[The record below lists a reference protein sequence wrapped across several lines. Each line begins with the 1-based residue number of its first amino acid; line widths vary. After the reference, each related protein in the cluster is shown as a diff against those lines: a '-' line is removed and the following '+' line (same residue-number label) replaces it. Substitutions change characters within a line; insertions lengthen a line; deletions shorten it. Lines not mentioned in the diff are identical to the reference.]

1 MHEVG
6 EDGIEN
12 IGGLRWQNVLCLLAI
27 YIICYFSLWKGI
39 STSGKVGS
47 WLSAAVVLYK
57 QTVHVY
63 KQYTCIQTVY
73 MYIKALVYAKV
84 CGCLRLDQ
92 YIGLNTKRGQCIGL
106 VFDHHSNLHV
116 FFGNSGKSSFGVLKT
131 NLSLF

>member
-47 WLSAAVVLYK
+47 WLSAVVLYK
-57 QTVHVY
+57 QTV
-63 KQYTCIQTVY
+63 Y
-73 MYIKALVYAKV
+73 MYVKALVYANV
-84 CGCLRLDQ
+84 CGCLRPPV
-92 YIGLNTKRGQCIGL
+92 KFSC
-106 VFDHHSNLHV
+106 VFW
-116 FFGNSGKSSFGVLKT
+116 K
-131 NLSLF
+131 